1 MSSDLF
7 RKTFTILTSSDVQI
21 CSVIV
26 EHLHTIVRRET
37 EPNLAFFY
45 SYCTPF
51 KEKENPPMNVS
62 LMSIYICP
70 RRYVSQIPMTYGALA
85 ISIDSRQVARPRP
98 PTHPFISSESSIGN
112 PQTAYRNMC
121 TWSFHLSSS
130 FGSL

>member
-37 EPNLAFFY
+37 EPNLAFVY

-51 KEKENPPMNVS
+51 KEKENPPHERLPHVN
-62 LMSIYICP
+62 LY
-70 RRYVSQIPMTYGALA
+70 
-85 ISIDSRQVARPRP
+85 
-98 PTHPFISSESSIGN
+98 
-112 PQTAYRNMC
+112 
-121 TWSFHLSSS
+121 LSSAICQS
-130 FGSL
+130 NTDDIWRPGHQH